1 MIEGGLLLDIVKREE
16 ARKRVLV
23 ITRVMNGEITAT
35 QAADLLNMSRK
46 SYYKWEERFMEN
58 MLSSVEDRAPGRPS
72 IEKDLEKGTL
82 KKQLKDQSD
91 QILALRMGIQVRD
104 EIMEMPEYLEWKERF
119 DKNKKKRRKKR
130 Q

>member
-1 MIEGGLLLDIVKREE
+1 MDMAKREE
-16 ARKRVLV
+16 ARKRALV

-35 QAADLLNMSRK
+35 EAADLLKMSRK

-72 IEKDLEKGTL
+72 IERDLEKEAL
-82 KKQLKDQSD
+82 KKQVKDQAD

-104 EIMEMPEYLEWKERF
+104 EIVEMPEYLEWKERF
-119 DKNKKKRRKKR
+119 DKTKKKQKKKKR
-130 Q
+130 

>member
-1 MIEGGLLLDIVKREE
+1 MIEGGLLLDMGKREE
-16 ARKRVLV
+16 ARKRTQV
-23 ITRVMNGEITAT
+23 IIQAMNGEITAT

-46 SYYKWEERFMEN
+46 SYYKWEERFMKN

-72 IEKDLEKGTL
+72 IEKDLEKQAL
-82 KKQLKDQSD
+82 KKQLKDQAD

-119 DKNKKKRRKKR
+119 DKNKKKRRKKKR
-130 Q
+130 

>member
-1 MIEGGLLLDIVKREE
+1 MDMGKREE
-16 ARKRVLV
+16 ARKRTQV
-23 ITRVMNGEITAT
+23 IIQAMNGEITAT

-46 SYYKWEERFMEN
+46 SYYKWEERFMKN

-72 IEKDLEKGTL
+72 IEKDLEKQAL
-82 KKQLKDQSD
+82 KKQLKDQAD

-119 DKNKKKRRKKR
+119 DKNKKKRRKKKR
-130 Q
+130 